1 MNATY
6 QPTESNLKA
15 QAQRLKSFL
24 AQQGYALPHM
34 TCLEAIA
41 HQHGQKSWHHLRALA
56 SETNSQPAQD
66 VQASTPS
73 PAHTRAPAW
82 APRIGAFLT
91 EQLKPHQDHLAKVAS
106 FLTSNRGEVHRFESV
121 HPVRG
126 DSAKSQEAVSGVRV
140 AVDHDTTLE
149 LSLAMRYFN
158 DFGLL
163 TVEGSLHAAITR
175 EGVGP
180 EDLRGLR
187 LDMVNWGDCTTTGGC
202 EADLAGP
209 WQQLVSEYLA
219 NLPLSELLLD
229 ALPLP
234 ALEGPRDLQQRLST
248 RLEGLQETD
257 LVFDSLAAG

>member
-1 MNATY
+1 M
-6 QPTESNLKA
+6 
-15 QAQRLKSFL
+15 
-24 AQQGYALPHM
+24 
-34 TCLEAIA
+34 
-41 HQHGQKSWHHLRALA
+41 
-56 SETNSQPAQD
+56 
-66 VQASTPS
+66 
-73 PAHTRAPAW
+73 
-82 APRIGAFLT
+82 T

-149 LSLAMRYFN
+149 LSLVMRYFN

-187 LDMVNWGDCTTTGGC
+187 LDMVNWGT
-202 EADLAGP
+202 AL
-209 WQQLVSEYLA
+209 QQVGA
-219 NLPLSELLLD
+219 RPT
-229 ALPLP
+229 LP
-234 ALEGPRDLQQRLST
+234 ALGSNL
-248 RLEGLQETD
+248 
-257 LVFDSLAAG
+257 